1 MGKNLSL
8 SDVDVDGCGFRV
20 CVWHVCVPVC
30 VCAACVRPMCSNSFR
45 FVAGIRL

>member
-8 SDVDVDGCGFRV
+8 SDVDVDGCGCRV
-20 CVWHVCVPVC
+20 CVCGIC